1 MRRMFLLYAVLV
13 CVTMLFV
20 GPSWAQKYHI
30 GVAVPAAD
38 HGWTGGVI
46 WWAEKAIREW
56 KEKDPNLEFTLVT
69 AYNPSE
75 QVAQVR
81 ALITKGIHALV
92 LLPHESGPLTPVA
105 EEARKKGIFV
115 VCVDRGLARETA
127 YDVYLAGDNPGLGRM
142 AGEQMAKL
150 LGGKG
155 KIVVIEGLPTVI
167 NTERVEGFKEII
179 AQYPEI
185 EILAIQTGY
194 WQRDKSFA
202 TMQTLLQKFDHIDA
216 VWAGDDDAL
225 LGALQAIKLAKR
237 TDIRFIFGAGG
248 MKEVVKMIMDGDPM
262 VPITITYPPSMI
274 ASSISLA
281 VKAVKGEPLFPEFY
295 QKSIPSKI
303 ILACEVVTK
312 ENAKDYYY
320 PDSVY

>member
-1 MRRMFLLYAVLV
+1 MRRTVLFLLGVAIVWCFAGAVL
-13 CVTMLFV
+13 
-20 GPSWAQKYHI
+20 AQGKYHI
-30 GVAVPAAD
+30 GVSVPAAD

-56 KEKDPNLEFTLVT
+56 KEKDPNLEFTLAT
-69 AYNPSE
+69 AHNPSE

-81 ALITKGIHALV
+81 TMMAKGINALV

-105 EEARKKGIFV
+105 EDLRKQGVFV
-115 VCVDRGLARETA
+115 ICVDRGLVRETA
-127 YDVYLAGDNPGLGRM
+127 YDVYLAGDNPGLGRL

-202 TMQTLLQKFDHIDA
+202 TMQTLLQKFDRIDA

-225 LGALQAIKLAKR
+225 LGAIQAIKLAKR
-237 TDIRFIFGAGG
+237 TYVRFIFGAGG
-248 MKEVVKMIMDGDPM
+248 MKEVVKMIMDGEPM

-281 VKAVKGEPLFPEFY
+281 VKALKEEPLFPEFY

-303 ILACEVVTK
+303 ILACEVVNR
-312 ENAKDYYY
+312 ENAPGYYY
-320 PDSVY
+320 PESVY

>member
-1 MRRMFLLYAVLV
+1 MKYAAIVAILVTLVLSGLTIV
-13 CVTMLFV
+13 QGKT
-20 GPSWAQKYHI
+20 YHI

-46 WWAEKAIREW
+46 WWAQKAIKEW
-56 KEKDPNLEFTLVT
+56 QERDPNLTFTLVT
-69 AYNPSE
+69 AHNPSE
-75 QVAQVR
+75 QVAQVKT
-81 ALITKGIHALV
+81 LMTKGIDALV
-92 LLPHESGPLTPVA
+92 LLPHESGPLTPIA

-115 VCVDRGLARETA
+115 VCVDRGLLRETA

-155 KIVVIEGLPTVI
+155 KIVVIEGLPTQI

-179 AQYPEI
+179 SQYPDI

-202 TMQTLLQKFDHIDA
+202 TMQTLLQKFDYIDA

-237 TDIRFIFGAGG
+237 QDVKFIFGAGG

-274 ASSISLA
+274 ASSISIA
-281 VKAVKGEPLFPEFY
+281 VKAIKNEPLFPEFY
-295 QKSIPSKI
+295 QNSIPSKI
-303 ILACEVVTK
+303 ILACEVVNR
-312 ENAKDYYY
+312 ENAAKYYF

>member
-1 MRRMFLLYAVLV
+1 MKYGIVMMILVLLVLGSV
-13 CVTMLFV
+13 VF
-20 GPSWAQKYHI
+20 AQGKTYHI

-46 WWAEKAIREW
+46 WWAQKAIKEW
-56 KEKDPNLEFTLVT
+56 QERDPNLTFTLVT
-69 AYNPSE
+69 AHNPNE
-75 QVAQVR
+75 QVAQVKTLM
-81 ALITKGIHALV
+81 AKDINALV

-115 VCVDRGLARETA
+115 VCVDRGLSRETA

-142 AGEQMAKL
+142 AGEQTAKL

-155 KIVVIEGLPTVI
+155 KVVVIEGLATQI

-179 AQYPEI
+179 GQYPDI

-202 TMQTLLQKFDHIDA
+202 TMQTLLQKFDRIDA

-237 TDIRFIFGAGG
+237 QDIKFIFGAGG
-248 MKEVVKMIMDGDPM
+248 MKEVVKMIMDKDPM

-274 ASSISLA
+274 ASSISIA
-281 VKAVKGEPLFPEFY
+281 VKAIKGEPLFPEFY
-295 QKSIPSKI
+295 QNSIPSTI
-303 ILACEVVTK
+303 ILACEVVNA
-312 ENAKDYYY
+312 ENAARYYF